1 MHPRVLASR
10 VQEADKRLAGHVRET
25 PLVESPT
32 LSARLEG
39 DIWLKLENLQHTGSF
54 KFRGALHRIMRLT
67 EAERHSGV
75 VAASSGN
82 HGAAVAMA
90 CQRIGV
96 RCTVYVPEHA
106 SSVKIDA
113 MRRTG
118 AVVELYGVD
127 GVDTEVHARQVADR
141 SGRPYLSPYNDW
153 DVIAGQGT
161 VAAELRRQ
169 GAGERFDT
177 VVVAVGG
184 GGLIGGIAADLKAH
198 WPGVRV
204 VGALPSHSPVMAES
218 IRQGRIVEIESRA
231 TLSDGTAGGIEPGA
245 VTFELCRSLVD
256 EWVLV
261 DEGEIAEAMRY
272 ALTVEHLLVEGAAGV
287 AIAGALRLAAT
298 LQHHRVAIVICGG
311 NVSLE
316 TLRSVTGSGA

>member
-1 MHPRVLASR
+1 
-10 VQEADKRLAGHVRET
+10 VQEADKRLAGQVRET
-25 PLVESPT
+25 PLVESLA
-32 LSARLEG
+32 LSSQVGG
-39 DIWLKLENLQHTGSF
+39 DVWLKLENLQHTGSF

-82 HGAAVAMA
+82 HGAAVALA

-96 RCTVYVPEHA
+96 RCTVYVPGHA

-113 MRRTG
+113 MQGTG
-118 AVVELYGVD
+118 AVVELHGID
-127 GVDTEVHARQVADR
+127 GVDTEVHARQVAEQ

-169 GAGERFDT
+169 SGGERFDV

-204 VGALPSHSPVMAES
+204 IGALPSRSPVMAES
-218 IRQGRIVEIESRA
+218 IRQGRIVEIESGA

-245 VTFELCRSLVD
+245 VTFELCRALVD

-261 DEGEIAEAMRY
+261 DEGEIAAAMRH
-272 ALTVEHLLVEGAAGV
+272 ALTVEHLLIEGAAGV
-287 AIAGALRLAAT
+287 AIAGALRLSTT
-298 LQHHRVAIVICGG
+298 LQQRRVAIVLCGG
-311 NVSLE
+311 NVSLQ
-316 TLRSVTGSGA
+316 TLRWVTENE